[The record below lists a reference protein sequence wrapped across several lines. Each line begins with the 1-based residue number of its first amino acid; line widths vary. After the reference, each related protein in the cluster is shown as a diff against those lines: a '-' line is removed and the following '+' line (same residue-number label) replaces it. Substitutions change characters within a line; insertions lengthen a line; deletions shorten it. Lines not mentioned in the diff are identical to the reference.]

1 MNKRIR
7 KKREQRQTAQAVR
20 QLTDCY
26 RQWEQER
33 EEKYRRL
40 EAKYGIALETDPQP
54 PFGLPLVRFPA
65 GEVTA

>member
-7 KKREQRQTAQAVR
+7 KKREQQQTAQAIR
-20 QLTDCY
+20 QLTACY

-40 EAKYGIALETDPQP
+40 EAKYGIALETDPQH
-54 PFGLPLVRFPA
+54 PFGLPLARFPA

>member
-7 KKREQRQTAQAVR
+7 KKREQQPTAQAIR
-20 QLTDCY
+20 QLAACY

-40 EAKYGIALETDPQP
+40 EEKYGIILETDPQH

>member
-7 KKREQRQTAQAVR
+7 KKREQQQTAQAIR
-20 QLTDCY
+20 QLAACY

-40 EAKYGIALETDPQP
+40 EEKYGIILETDPQN